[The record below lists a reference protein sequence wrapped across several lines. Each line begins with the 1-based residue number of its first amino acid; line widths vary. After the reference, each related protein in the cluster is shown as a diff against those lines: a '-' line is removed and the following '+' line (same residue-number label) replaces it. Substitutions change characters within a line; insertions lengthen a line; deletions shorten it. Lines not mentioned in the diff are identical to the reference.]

1 MKKNNVVRMKPIAAA
16 IAACWAMGGTTVYA
30 QEGNAPVEEVLVTG
44 IRAALERAVDV
55 KREATGVV
63 DAISAEDIGKFP
75 DTNLAESLQRI
86 PGVSIDRSNG
96 EGSKVTVRGF
106 GADRNLITL
115 NGRIMPTTTGDRT
128 FEFANIASE
137 SVSAVE
143 VYKTSDAT
151 VTSGGIGATVN
162 LKTHKPLDNV
172 GMKATIGGK
181 MVIDDSAEDGGVT
194 PELSGLYSN
203 TFMDDRLG
211 VSISASYQE
220 RESGLKEFLQ
230 DQGYR
235 GQDNS
240 YTGWGGAPAAPDG
253 GVNRPATDTGGIY
266 SVPQQPR
273 YIFEERQRE
282 RINGQLVLQYEPV
295 DDVRLTLDYTMVENT
310 YETQHFDVSAWFN
323 YSDDRD
329 DSVWA
334 GDPDENSWPLVYSE
348 IYPAS
353 DRDTSLTVG
362 DYGAKEEMDSIGFNV
377 EWQTTDQ
384 LTLEFDVHT
393 SDGKLSAVDPRKGT
407 RNNLQLPSYTR
418 GQSAMDLTGDLPGIG
433 IGTSD
438 LANFTPA
445 TLQLSGSWFQN
456 HLYEAEVD
464 QVQFKGKFEFTD
476 EMSIDFGLSH
486 DTVSNHFQFVSVERP
501 DWGGVGAP
509 GDFAGI
515 NWTED
520 SVLDAFQ
527 DAPGNFGAITNQTGG
542 EKYALLDRIWFADFD
557 QIVAAAEAADT
568 TFNTTS
574 NIHGDCAAPSY
585 GVGTEGAGA
594 GYGQFCASSNFGL
607 GRSEFTE
614 EETLSA
620 FVKFNME
627 GELNGYPYDLHVGIR
642 QEQTDIY
649 SSAAVPSYAGV
660 AWTEATQAA
669 LQGDGTFLIYDK
681 EGDYSVF
688 LPSLNFNISPSD
700 DFKIRTAIGKT
711 ISRAAYTDLLGGI
724 NTDRAGTRPTAQN
737 TGWSGSTGNPNLV
750 PLESIN
756 IDLSVEWYYDDTS
769 YASLG
774 AFRKSVK
781 NWTSTVNDRMQ
792 VYADPLPN
800 VFDGPLFQD
809 AIDNLPDG
817 ASNEA
822 IRDYI
827 FANHANDPSVDVAN
841 QTIYGNTDTDGGIMF
856 DIRSPV
862 NSDDKR
868 TVSGLEFNIQH
879 MFGDSGF
886 GGVLNYTIVDSDI
899 AYDNTVVADTPALT
913 GLSDTANLVFFYD
926 NYGVQARLAYNWRD
940 EFLNERRVSGD
951 LTAGIYTEEY
961 SQIDMNVSYDLPMVD
976 GLTVFFEGINLTDE
990 YVKTHGRVDAL
1001 VYRVT
1006 ETGPRFNLG
1015 ARYTF

>member
-86 PGVSIDRSNG
+86 PGVSIDRNNG
-96 EGSKVTVRGF
+96 EGSKITVRGF

-143 VYKTSDAT
+143 VYKTADAS

-172 GMKATIGGK
+172 GMKATVGGK
-181 MVIDDSAEDGGVT
+181 IVIDDSAEDGGVT

-220 RESGLKEFLQ
+220 RESGLRQFLQ

-235 GQDNS
+235 ASPNDF
-240 YTGWGGAPAAPDG
+240 TDWGGAPAAPEG
-253 GVNRPATDTGGIY
+253 GVGRPAAGTDGIY

-282 RINGQLVLQYEPV
+282 RINGQLVLQYAPI
-295 DDVRLTLDYTMVENT
+295 DDLTLTLDYTMVENT

-323 YSDDRD
+323 YSDDRN

-334 GDPDENSWPLVYSE
+334 GDPDDNSWPVVYSE
-348 IYPAS
+348 IYPEAT
-353 DRDTSLTVG
+353 RDTSLTVG
-362 DYGAKEEMDSIGFNV
+362 DYGNREEMDSIGFNV
-377 EWQTTDQ
+377 DWQATDQ
-384 LTLEFDVHT
+384 LSFEFDVHT
-393 SDGKLSAVDPRKGT
+393 SDGKRSATDPRKGT

-418 GQSAMDLTGDLPGIG
+418 GQSALDLSGGLPGIG
-433 IGTSD
+433 IGATD
-438 LANFTPA
+438 VQNFNPQ

-456 HLYEAEVD
+456 HLYETGVD
-464 QVQFKGKFEFTD
+464 QVQFKGKFEFAD
-476 EMSIDFGLSH
+476 DMSIDFGLSH
-486 DTVSNHFQFVSVERP
+486 DKVSNHLRFVSVERP

-515 NWTED
+515 NWTER

-542 EKYALLDRIWFADFD
+542 EPYALLDRIWFADFD
-557 QIVAAAEAADT
+557 QIVAEAADP
-568 TFNTTS
+568 TFNTTG
-574 NIHGDCAAPSY
+574 NIAGDCMASAD
-585 GVGTEGAGA
+585 GAGNA
-594 GYGQFCASSNFGL
+594 QGRGQFCASTDFDFG
-607 GRSEFTE
+607 RNEFTE
-614 EETLSA
+614 EKTLSA
-620 FVKFNME
+620 FVQFHKE
-627 GELNGYPYDLHVGIR
+627 GELNGYPYDLHVGLR
-642 QEQTDIY
+642 QERTDVY
-649 SSAAVPSYAGV
+649 SSASSPVYNQVVWS
-660 AWTEATQAA
+660 EATQAA
-669 LQGDGTFLIYDK
+669 LNGDGDVAKLDK
-681 EGDYSVF
+681 EADYSVF
-688 LPSLNFNISPSD
+688 LPSLNFNISPSE
-700 DFKIRTAIGKT
+700 DFKIRTAFGKT
-711 ISRAAYTDLLGGI
+711 ISRAAYTDLLGGVSAGG
-724 NTDRAGTRPTAQN
+724 AGTRATYGA
-737 TGWSGSTGNPNLV
+737 SGGNPAIE

-756 IDLSVEWYYDDTS
+756 FDLSVEWYYDDTS
-769 YASLG
+769 YASVG
-774 AFRKSVK
+774 TFRKAVK
-781 NWTSTVNDRMQ
+781 NWASTGNEKSTVFDT
-792 VYADPLPN
+792 PLPN
-800 VFDGPLFQD
+800 VFDGAKFDD
-809 AIDNLPDG
+809 AVANLAPG

-827 FANHANDPSVDVAN
+827 FANYADDPSVDVEN
-841 QTIYGNTDTDGGIMF
+841 GIIYGDPATDNPVFF
-856 DIRSPV
+856 DVSIPV
-862 NSDDKR
+862 NSSEKR
-868 TVSGLEFNIQH
+868 TVSGFEFNIQH
-879 MFGDSGF
+879 MFGETGF
-886 GGVLNYTIVDSDI
+886 GGIVNYTIVDSDI
-899 AYDNTVVADTPALT
+899 SYDNSALVDTPALP
-913 GLSDTANLVFFYD
+913 GLSDTANLVLFYD
-926 NYGVQARLAYNWRD
+926 NYGLQARLAYNWRD
-940 EFLNERRVSGD
+940 EFLSERRTNSAQEAT

-961 SQIDMNVSYDLPMVD
+961 SQIDLNVSYDLPVVD

-990 YVKTHGRVDAL
+990 YVKKHGRVDAL
-1001 VYRVT
+1001 VYSVE